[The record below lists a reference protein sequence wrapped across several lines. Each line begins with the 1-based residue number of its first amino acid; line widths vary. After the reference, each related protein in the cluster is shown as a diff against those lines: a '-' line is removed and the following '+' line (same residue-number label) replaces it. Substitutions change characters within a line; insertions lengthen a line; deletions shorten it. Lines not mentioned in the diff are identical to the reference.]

1 MNRLQNLFKKKNTNL
16 LSVFYTAGYPNL
28 NDTVPIGVALQKAGA
43 DLIEIGIPFSDPVA
57 DGPTIQESNKVAIDN
72 GIHVKRILQQV
83 QELRQQVQM
92 PIILMGYLNPVLQ
105 YGMEQFCA
113 DASAAGA
120 DGCIFPDMP
129 WHDYEKQY
137 KTLFQKSGLSHIFLI
152 APTTAAARIE
162 RIDAATD
169 SFIYAVS
176 ASSTTGTRG
185 SFAPEQLTYFQ
196 RLKEAKLKNPFLVG
210 FGVANQET
218 FRTACSYGAG
228 AIVGSAFIQL
238 LKSKGANE
246 AAIAAFVGEMKG
258 AAPE

>member
-1 MNRLQNLFKKKNTNL
+1 MNRIQQLFKNKNKNL

-72 GIHVKRILQQV
+72 GIHVKLILQQV
-83 QELRQQVQM
+83 QALRQKVDM
-92 PIILMGYLNPVLQ
+92 PIVLMGYLNPVLQ
-105 YGMEQFCA
+105 YGMERFCA
-113 DASAAGA
+113 DAASAGA

-129 WHDYEKQY
+129 WHDYEKHYQA
-137 KTLFQKSGLSHIFLI
+137 LFQKSGLSHIFLV
-152 APTTAAARIE
+152 APTTAAERIQ

-185 SFAPEQLTYFQ
+185 SFGVEQLTYFQ
-196 RLKEAKLKNPFLVG
+196 RLKETKLKNPFLVG

-218 FRTACSYGAG
+218 FQTACSYGAG

-238 LKSKGANE
+238 LKSHGTDE
-246 AAIAAFVGEMKG
+246 VAIAAFVAELKG
-258 AAPE
+258 TKAI